1 MKKRRKIIA
10 LITLLFTLASAI
22 LSFFVIKPKYEANT
36 KLFIGKESTGTNESY
51 SQSDVIMYQTLMKT
65 YCEVIK
71 TKDLILKATEEANVN
86 LKADEVLEKLSVIT
100 IADTQILEVKFKSG
114 DAKEARDLIEGITKE
129 FVKVSKELFPNG
141 NIKILQQ
148 VSLPEKPVSPN
159 KIINIAI
166 AFLLGLMVSIGLSF
180 LLEFLDKTIRAKE
193 QLEGTK

>member
-71 TKDLILKATEEANVN
+71 TK
-86 LKADEVLEKLSVIT
+86 
-100 IADTQILEVKFKSG
+100 
-114 DAKEARDLIEGITKE
+114 E
-129 FVKVSKELFPNG
+129 FVKLSKELFPNG